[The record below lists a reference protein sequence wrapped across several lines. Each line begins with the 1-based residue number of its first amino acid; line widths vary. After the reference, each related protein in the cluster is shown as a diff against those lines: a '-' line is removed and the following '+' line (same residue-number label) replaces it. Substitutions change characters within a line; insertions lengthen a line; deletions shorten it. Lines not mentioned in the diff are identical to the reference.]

1 MPIEKYEK
9 NVYQCS
15 KVACCKVITPQKYL
29 FLPSCPMYEYHH
41 WEPYYPGGWMFLARK
56 LITGEIKPSQDLAEI
71 IYTCTTCGMC
81 DELCDP
87 LNNIPIMEIM
97 DEFRFDLVKA
107 GFAPMPALK
116 EAAGNIAN
124 NHNPYGES
132 HDKRFAWMEEKVPS
146 KADVVYFVGSTTAY
160 KTPEIAKA
168 TVKVLNTAGVKFGIV
183 DEWDSGELL
192 FRTGQRELAADSI
205 KHNVDAIKSAGAKT
219 VITSDPHAYALF
231 KREYQMPGVEVLHT
245 TEYFSNL
252 IKAGKLAHKIGIKDK
267 VTYHD
272 PCNLGR
278 LGRGKF
284 RGYQVV
290 EPPREILKDLHVENT
305 EMLRYKERTWCCG
318 AGGGVY
324 MHLPKY
330 NEWTAAERLAE
341 AEKTG
346 AKMVV
351 TACPLC
357 KMNLTAAAQKT
368 KSPMK
373 VSDINELIVTTAC

>member
-1 MPIEKYEK
+1 MPLEKYRGRI
-9 NVYQCS
+9 YACS
-15 KVACCKVITPQKYL
+15 KDAACKATFPESLGLPTCPPYERFHFDAYYAGGFMYLARKVIT
-29 FLPSCPMYEYHH
+29 
-41 WEPYYPGGWMFLARK
+41 
-56 LITGEIKPSQDLAEI
+56 GEVKPSQDIAEI
-71 IYTCTTCGMC
+71 MYTCTTCGMC
-81 DELCDP
+81 EDICANDVPVRE
-87 LNNIPIMEIM
+87 IME
-97 DEFRFDLVKA
+97 EFRFDLVKG

-124 NHNPYGES
+124 NHNPFGAS
-132 HDKRFAWMEEKVPS
+132 HDKRFAWLAEKVPS
-146 KADVVYFVGSTTAY
+146 EADVVYFVGSTTAY
-160 KTPEIAKA
+160 KTPEIAQA

-192 FRTGQRELAADSI
+192 FRTGQRELAADSM

-219 VITSDPHAYALF
+219 VITSDPHDYALF

-245 TEYFSNL
+245 TEYINNL
-252 IKAGKLAHKIGIKDK
+252 IKAGKLAHKIGIEDK

-284 RGYQVV
+284 QGYQVV

-324 MHLPKY
+324 LHLPEY

-357 KMNLTAAAQKT
+357 KLNLTAAAQKA
-368 KSPMK
+368 KSSIK